1 MQIYQGQF
9 NRGIRLRQHGI
20 LISIGLMHV
29 FLFLLWTYQ
38 QRSYLET
45 DDVSK
50 RTILELFNPSTAV
63 PLGVQAPSIIAPEK
77 KSSTIIKSAQSK
89 PVQNSV
95 PDIGAAA
102 DFQSGKVSQNNHL
115 TVTLDTEQHEYGIDQ
130 KSGSADVSAKLNL
143 DTRNIAKSLNVEAPI
158 LEGTTLKKNESA
170 YTKFAQ
176 KAQQASSPREGVR
189 YENKFLFDGR
199 PVSKVIT
206 PYGTYCIRHYKPGEL
221 PELTPPATPVHCG
234 NL

>member
-1 MQIYQGQF
+1 MQIYQSQF
-9 NRGIRLRQHGI
+9 DLRIRLRQQGI

-29 FLFLLWTYQ
+29 FLFLSWTYQ

-50 RTILELFNPSTAV
+50 RTILELFNPSTSV
-63 PLGVQAPSIIAPEK
+63 SLNLQPPNIIAPEK
-77 KSSTIIKSAQSK
+77 KSSTIIKSAQSV
-89 PVQNSV
+89 PIRNSV
-95 PDIGAAA
+95 PDIAPSI
-102 DFQSGKVSQNNHL
+102 DSQSGKAGQNNPL
-115 TVTLDTEQHEYGIDQ
+115 TVTSDPEQHEHDVVQ
-130 KSGSADVSAKLNL
+130 KSGSVGASVTLNL
-143 DTRNIAKSLNVEAPI
+143 DTRNIAKSLNVDEPVLDGATP
-158 LEGTTLKKNESA
+158 KKNESA

-176 KAQQASSPREGVR
+176 KALQASSPREGVR

-206 PYGTYCIRHYKPGEL
+206 PYGTYCIRHRKPGEL
-221 PELTPPATPVHCG
+221 PELTPPATPVSCG